1 MRERGLFN
9 QQYDR
14 KHRTHTLTHTRTRT
28 RTLQGGGKMNK
39 QPQPVMWGSRVLAA
53 LVQGIKAAAGN
64 KQASE
69 VRAL

>member
-1 MRERGLFN
+1 
-9 QQYDR
+9 
-14 KHRTHTLTHTRTRT
+14 
-28 RTLQGGGKMNK
+28 MNK